1 MLQNL
6 KPENFENLII
16 AIVLDFT
23 KPYLFLDQLSK
34 WADVIFEI
42 SKKLPTTKQNELRKK
57 LEDHFRLY
65 KNPDKQDDIANDNE
79 ESKEQTENDDEMNEA
94 IMNMPLDDGI
104 LNVNLG
110 IPIIVIWNKSEVVAS
125 GETIKYFQTR
135 FEFIM
140 KHIREFALRY
150 GASIIFTST
159 KKGTNLE
166 ELYTYLLHR
175 YFDLNPVSPEI
186 TNKESILIPTG
197 YDSPKLIQQLWPNID
212 DPYDKIVIR
221 VRATKEMVEEDDIVC
236 DSLDEVIESLSELQ
250 NNADEEK
257 ENTTQVTVQKKKV
270 DPNTFF
276 KNLKEGGIKKRESNV
291 NNNPKD
297 KTKNVEDFKKKLFLK
312 NIDT

>member
-1 MLQNL
+1 MTKINVWQLNDSNRIDYLLQNL

-110 IPIIVIWNKSEVVAS
+110 IPIIVI
-125 GETIKYFQTR
+125 
-135 FEFIM
+135 
-140 KHIREFALRY
+140 
-150 GASIIFTST
+150 
-159 KKGTNLE
+159 
-166 ELYTYLLHR
+166 
-175 YFDLNPVSPEI
+175 
-186 TNKESILIPTG
+186 
-197 YDSPKLIQQLWPNID
+197 
-212 DPYDKIVIR
+212 
-221 VRATKEMVEEDDIVC
+221 
-236 DSLDEVIESLSELQ
+236 
-250 NNADEEK
+250 
-257 ENTTQVTVQKKKV
+257 
-270 DPNTFF
+270 
-276 KNLKEGGIKKRESNV
+276 
-291 NNNPKD
+291 
-297 KTKNVEDFKKKLFLK
+297 
-312 NIDT
+312 